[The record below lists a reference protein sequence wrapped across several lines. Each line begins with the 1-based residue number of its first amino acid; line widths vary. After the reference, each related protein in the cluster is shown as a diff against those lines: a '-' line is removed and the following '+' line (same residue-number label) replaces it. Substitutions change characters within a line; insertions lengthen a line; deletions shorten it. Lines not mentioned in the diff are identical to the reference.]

1 MTFDRVCGKLL
12 TMKRDEELR
21 LYQEALSIACH
32 KFHNACPLVG
42 ERRFW
47 KILDELAEI
56 EKLKIT
62 VDFE

>member
-1 MTFDRVCGKLL
+1 
-12 TMKRDEELR
+12 MKRDEELR